1 MPQTGADQLPWIGD
15 IPSIGARR
23 HPDRPALI
31 NADRGVTLTYAEF
44 DRRCDAF
51 VALLKARGIAP
62 GDRIAWLGKNSDVF
76 FVAMFGAIRAGVVL
90 VSINWRLAPPEVGYI
105 LKDSGAKLL
114 LRDDELTAAV
124 NEACKALPA
133 APATIATD
141 TDGDPACVRA
151 LTAASAPHVDC
162 PHDLEQAAIQLYTSG
177 TTGMPKGVLI
187 SHRGLSLQVQSGQM
201 LPEFVSWGPD
211 DVSLTAMPN
220 FHIGGIAWA
229 LIGLARLAPV
239 VVTANLTPQNLIRL
253 IREHGANHT
262 FMVPTVV
269 RAIVDQLHADPVAD
283 FPLKSI
289 HYGAA
294 PIGESLLED
303 AMRTLK
309 GVEFGQHFGMTEVTG
324 SCTYLTPSE
333 HDPKRPQILK
343 SVGRP
348 LPGCAIE
355 IRDPENTRVLACGE
369 HGEIWVKSPMVMRG
383 YWNQPQKTA
392 EALVD
397 GWYRSGDG
405 GYLDED
411 GFLYLTDRIKDMI
424 ISGGENVY
432 PNEVEEVLRHHP
444 AVLDAGVIGLPDPRW
459 GERVSALV
467 ELRPGQSVTE
477 DELAAFTRQNIAAFK
492 CPKTIHFG
500 PLPRTAS
507 GKVQRAQIRKSFN
520 N

>member
-1 MPQTGADQLPWIGD
+1 MGDRKPARVSGVPQTGADQLPWIGD
-15 IPSIGARR
+15 IPSIGASR

-31 NADRGVTLTYAEF
+31 NADRGVTLTYREF
-44 DRRCDAF
+44 DQRCDAF
-51 VALLKARGIAP
+51 VAVLRERGIAA
-62 GDRIAWLGKNSDVF
+62 GDRIAWLGKNSDIF

-124 NEACKALPA
+124 NEACKVLPA
-133 APATIATD
+133 APATISTD
-141 TDGDPACVRA
+141 TDGDPACLRA
-151 LTAASAPHVDC
+151 LTAKTAPHVDC

-187 SHRGLSLQVQSGQM
+187 SHRGLTLQVQSGKM
-201 LPEFVSWGPD
+201 LPEFVTWGPE

-229 LIGLARLAPV
+229 LIGLARLVPV

-253 IREHGANHT
+253 IREYHANHT

-269 RAIVDQLHADPVAD
+269 RAIVDQLHAEPVPN

-294 PIGESLLED
+294 PIGEALLED

-324 SCTYLTPSE
+324 SCTFLTPSE

-355 IRDPENTRVLACGE
+355 IRNPENTQVLSCGE
-369 HGEIWVKSPMVMRG
+369 HGEIWVLSPMVMRG

-424 ISGGENVY
+424 ISGGENV
-432 PNEVEEVLRHHP
+432 
-444 AVLDAGVIGLPDPRW
+444 
-459 GERVSALV
+459 
-467 ELRPGQSVTE
+467 
-477 DELAAFTRQNIAAFK
+477 
-492 CPKTIHFG
+492 
-500 PLPRTAS
+500 
-507 GKVQRAQIRKSFN
+507 
-520 N
+520 